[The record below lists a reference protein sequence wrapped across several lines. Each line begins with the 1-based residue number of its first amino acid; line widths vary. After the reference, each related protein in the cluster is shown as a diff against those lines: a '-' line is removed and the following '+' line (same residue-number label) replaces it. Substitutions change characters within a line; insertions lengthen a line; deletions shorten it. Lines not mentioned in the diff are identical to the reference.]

1 MYNLEYVSTLSYNRI
16 KTNATD
22 ITDVITY
29 VAYTKCV
36 RSLIRKAYGEI
47 IIWMCPQTIV
57 GFRDTCTMGDG
68 PKQNIFT
75 E

>member
-1 MYNLEYVSTLSYNRI
+1 MQVTSNVTHVGVVYAE
-16 KTNATD
+16 
-22 ITDVITY
+22 
-29 VAYTKCV
+29 CV

-57 GFRDTCTMGDG
+57 GFRDSCTMGEDS